1 MIQTL
6 TQIKS
11 RIKSVANTKKITNA
25 MEMVAAS
32 KMSRVKARFYSFH
45 SYFSKL
51 EDILKKTLAD
61 SGGYIH
67 PLLEK
72 RGEVKNAALVVIT
85 SDTGLCGPY
94 NNNVIR
100 AAEDFLKSRDKKH
113 VRLITLGKE
122 AYTHFRKH
130 GYTISNS
137 YIGLGG
143 RYSPEMVTAMTE
155 GLVNMFLD
163 KEVDETYIAYTFF
176 SSSLRHKALV
186 EKFLNIERP
195 APDHAYYIF
204 EPDQRM
210 ALDNLINLYLK
221 NKVGFIVL
229 SSFTS
234 EHSAR
239 MFAMKTAT
247 DNAQELIDTLT
258 LFRNKVR
265 QGVITKEVLEIAM
278 SAEALKGK

>member
-1 MIQTL
+1 MTQTL
-6 TQIKS
+6 MQIRS
-11 RIKSVANTKKITNA
+11 RIKSISNTKKITNA

-32 KMSRVKARFYSFH
+32 KLSRVKNRFYSFH
-45 SYFSKL
+45 AYFSKL

-61 SGGYIH
+61 SEGYDH

-72 RGEVKNAALVVIT
+72 RTEVKNIALAVIT
-85 SDTGLCGPY
+85 SDSGLCGPY

-100 AAEDFLKSRDKKH
+100 AAEDFLKGRDKES
-113 VRLITLGKE
+113 VRLITLGRE
-122 AYTHFRKH
+122 AYGHFRKR
-130 GYTISNS
+130 GFSILNS
-137 YIGLGG
+137 YLGIGGH
-143 RYSPEMVTAMTE
+143 YSPDTVTGMTKS
-155 GLVNMFLD
+155 LVDIFLN
-163 KEVDETYIAYTFF
+163 KEADEAYIAYTYF
-176 SSSLRHKALV
+176 SSSLRHKAVV

-195 APDHAYYIF
+195 RPDHSYYIF
-204 EPDQRM
+204 EPDQKS
-210 ALDNLINLYLK
+210 ALDSLIGLYLK
-221 NKVGFIVL
+221 NKVGFIML

-258 LFRNKVR
+258 LLRNKVR

-278 SAEALKGK
+278 SAEALKG